1 MIPPRR
7 PLLAIVWRLALLAA
21 AASIVLAIGVYRFDW
36 RPFGPK
42 RAINDDEQI
51 KILIDQKTNPYAQPQ
66 ATPTPEPTATPTPTP
81 EPAAAVSPSPT
92 PKPKA
97 TPSATP
103 KPAPSPTP
111 KPKPKPTPT
120 PPLDQQGLE
129 KFLQQ
134 GQ

>member
-7 PLLAIVWRLALLAA
+7 PVLAIAWRLALLAA
-21 AASIVLAIGVYRFDW
+21 AASIVTAIGVYRFDW

-42 RAINDDEQI
+42 RAISDEEQI
-51 KILIDQKTNPYAQPQ
+51 KILIDQKTNPYTQPQ
-66 ATPTPEPTATPTPTP
+66 VTPAPEPAATPTPTP

-97 TPSATP
+97 TPKPTP
-103 KPAPSPTP
+103 SPTPTP
-111 KPKPKPTPT
+111 KPKPT
-120 PPLDQQGLE
+120 PLDQQGLDN
-129 KFLQQ
+129 FLQQ